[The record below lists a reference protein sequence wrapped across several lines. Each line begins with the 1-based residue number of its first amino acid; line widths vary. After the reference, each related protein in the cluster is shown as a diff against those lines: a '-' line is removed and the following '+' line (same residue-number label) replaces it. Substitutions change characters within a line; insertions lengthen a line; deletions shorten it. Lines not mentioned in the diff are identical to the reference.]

1 MTSTAPS
8 RSPASFPFLD
18 LRAQHASIRGEILE
32 AVTGVLDGQQF
43 ILGPQVE
50 AFEKEISLFTGCIH
64 SIGCAS
70 GSDALILALLALE
83 IGRGDEVIT
92 TPFTFVASAGAIARV
107 GAKPVFVDIDQD
119 TFNID
124 ASEIE
129 KAITPRTKAIMP
141 VHLFGLAS
149 DMNKIQDVASAHRI
163 PVIEDAAQAI
173 GARYQGR
180 AVGSIG
186 LMGCFSFFPSKN
198 LGAAG
203 DGGMVTTSDPR
214 LADKLRLLRVHGAR
228 TKYDSETLGMNSRL
242 DALQAAIL
250 RVKLRHL
257 NDWSLARRD
266 NARGY
271 FELFREFRVETIITP
286 PAPVPGS
293 VHIYNQFTVRVKEH
307 RDALRDHLKGRGIPT
322 EIYYP
327 KPLHLQNVFAYL
339 GHRPGDF
346 PRSESAS
353 REVLSLPIYP
363 ELTED
368 QQRTIVAAIADFDQ
382 V

>member
-1 MTSTAPS
+1 
-8 RSPASFPFLD
+8 
-18 LRAQHASIRGEILE
+18 LRAQYVSIRGEILD
-32 AVTGVLDGQQF
+32 AVTEVLDGQQF

-83 IGRGDEVIT
+83 VGRGDEVIT

-107 GAKPVFVDIDQD
+107 GAKPVFVDIDQH

-124 ASEIE
+124 ASEVE

-203 DGGMVTTSDPR
+203 DGGMVTTGDSR

-257 NDWSLARRD
+257 NDWSLARRN
-266 NARGY
+266 NALGY
-271 FELFREFRVETIITP
+271 FELFREFRVETMITP

-293 VHIYNQFTVRVKEH
+293 VHIYNQLTVRVKEH
-307 RDALRDHLKGRGIPT
+307 RNALRDHLKERGIPT

-339 GHRPGDF
+339 GHRLGDF
-346 PRSESAS
+346 PKSEAAS
-353 REVLSLPIYP
+353 REVMSLPIYP

-368 QQRTIVAAIADFDQ
+368 RQRAVVAAIADFDQ
-382 V
+382 E